1 MYIEEAER
9 LELRTFLPPNVPKDP
24 GTPKMIAYDEWIQIG
39 DLRRRFSF
47 GTRVDHS
54 RVFV

>member
-1 MYIEEAER
+1 
-9 LELRTFLPPNVPKDP
+9 
-24 GTPKMIAYDEWIQIG
+24 MIAYDEWIQIG